1 MAFNLKSLFSGKPA
15 DTKSISLTDP
25 AAFGLFGV
33 TPTASGISVSANNA
47 LRVPAVACAVGLIA
61 ETIGNMPV
69 KVYDRASKEA
79 LTDDPAFRLIHD
91 EANPWTSAQELRENV
106 TTDALM
112 TGNGYAVVT
121 RDSAGTPLELHRID
135 PLAVQ
140 IERQPDGEPV
150 YIVSYENGGQVRYRF
165 TDILHV
171 QPFGGVSPITLG
183 REAIALS
190 IAFERHI
197 GSLFANGARPSGIIK
212 SEKSMDNEAKK
223 KVAASW
229 FNTHSGQNAGGTA
242 ILDEGM
248 TYDQLS
254 MTLADAQFSENR
266 LEQIREIA
274 RVFRVPPTLLF
285 ELTRGTWSNS
295 EQMMRQFHS
304 LCLKPWLTSWQR
316 ACLMFPLSICED

>member
-1 MAFNLKSLFSGKPA
+1 MAFNLKSLFSEKPA

-25 AAFGLFGV
+25 TAFGLFGS
-33 TPTASGISVSANNA
+33 TPTAAGIAVSSTSAM
-47 LRVPAVACAVGLIA
+47 RVPAVACAVGLIA

-69 KVYDRASKEA
+69 KVYNRASKEA

-121 RDSAGTPLELHRID
+121 RDSAGTPLELHRLD

-140 IERQPDGEPV
+140 RECEADGEPV
-150 YIVSYENGGQVRYRF
+150 YFVSYENGGQVRYRF

-242 ILDEGM
+242 ILD
-248 TYDQLS
+248 
-254 MTLADAQFSENR
+254 
-266 LEQIREIA
+266 
-274 RVFRVPPTLLF
+274 
-285 ELTRGTWSNS
+285 
-295 EQMMRQFHS
+295 
-304 LCLKPWLTSWQR
+304 
-316 ACLMFPLSICED
+316 